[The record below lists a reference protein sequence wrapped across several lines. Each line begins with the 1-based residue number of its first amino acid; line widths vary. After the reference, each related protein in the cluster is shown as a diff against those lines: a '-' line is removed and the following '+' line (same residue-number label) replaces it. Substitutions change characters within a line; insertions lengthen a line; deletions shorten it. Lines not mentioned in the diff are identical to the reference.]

1 MSIGLTMT
9 IQGNEEVERLLATLL
24 QPDWEK
30 LMTRVGARVARQ
42 VRVRITRERS
52 SPDGTPW
59 PEWSARYA
67 ESREGGQDLLQDSGA
82 LVDGLGYLVQGK
94 SVEVGTNTLYAAH
107 HQFGSEKTSGRG
119 SGVPARPYL
128 GISDANRDELEEV
141 IADWFAGLMAK

>member
-1 MSIGLTMT
+1 MSIALQLT
-9 IQGNEEVERLLATLL
+9 IQGDAEVERRLASMQ

-30 LMTRVGARVARQ
+30 LMTRVGARVERQ
-42 VRVRITRERS
+42 VRVRITKERS

-107 HQFGSEKTSGRG
+107 HQFGSEKSSGRG
-119 SGVPARPYL
+119 SGIPARPYL
-128 GISDANRDELEEV
+128 GISDANRDELELV
-141 IADWFAGLMAK
+141 IADWLSGLMGR